1 MLGCVSPPSLPLG
14 RARDDDAR
22 AGGPRARSRRPA
34 PRKRHGPRCHSLAAL
49 DPVGRLGP
57 ARAVG
62 FHRGRVAVAAVRPG
76 VGDERAAGQVR
87 RDPGGVGPRA
97 EGRRPHRRGP
107 PPADTPPH
115 PTPRPL
121 LLLASPQPAAA
132 RRQVV
137 SAPGLT
143 PVIFI
148 EVAPSS
154 GGAAAGTVLLYGHAD
169 TQPPF
174 VGWSDGL
181 SPYKPTLRDGKL
193 YGRGACDDGYSIFA
207 AVTAIM
213 ALKAQ
218 VPGPLPPPAL
228 AIPCR
233 PS

>member
-1 MLGCVSPPSLPLG
+1 MTTRV
-14 RARDDDAR
+14 RED
-22 AGGPRARSRRPA
+22 PA
-34 PRKRHGPRCHSLAAL
+34 LAAAAPPLESGMDHAATASLLSTLWDDSVLPALSEFIAVESQSPLFDPEWETNGLL
-49 DPVGRLGP
+49 DKSVAILVEWV
-57 ARAVG
+57 RAQKVEG
-62 FHRGRVAVAAVRPG
+62 LTVEVRP
-76 VGDERAAGQVR
+76 
-87 RDPGGVGPRA
+87 
-97 EGRRPHRRGP
+97 P
-107 PPADTPPH
+107 PLTPH
-115 PTPRPL
+115 PTPPL
-121 LLLASPQPAAA
+121 LPLLLASPQPAAP

-148 EVAPSS
+148 EVAPST

-218 VPGPLPPPAL
+218 VPYPLPPTAL
-228 AIPCR
+228 AVPCH
-233 PS
+233 SS

>member
-1 MLGCVSPPSLPLG
+1 M
-14 RARDDDAR
+14 
-22 AGGPRARSRRPA
+22 
-34 PRKRHGPRCHSLAAL
+34 
-49 DPVGRLGP
+49 
-57 ARAVG
+57 
-62 FHRGRVAVAAVRPG
+62 
-76 VGDERAAGQVR
+76 
-87 RDPGGVGPRA
+87 GPRA

-107 PPADTPPH
+107 PALTPH
-115 PTPRPL
+115 PTPRL
-121 LLLASPQPAAA
+121 LLLPASPQPAAP

-218 VPGPLPPPAL
+218 VPYPLRHPLWLFPAAL
-228 AIPCR
+228 KLTASSSAEQKLEHGRLIMLMEASEESGSIHLPQHLTTLKERIGIPNLIVCLD
-233 PS
+233 SGCGNCTVANLESLCICA